1 MSFWRDLFGL
11 GTKGVEFHGNT
22 DAQAQ
27 VIGYPGWPIFDSY
40 GSMYRMQPAVRTVV
54 DFLADNGAQVSPKIF
69 ARIDDT
75 NRRPWNDHPLAEL
88 LRRPN
93 PSTSRFVHFR
103 DTFSDLAIYDVAYWR
118 KLRARGLTR
127 GFLRLPPSRVQV
139 EFDRER
145 LTTVFRF
152 NGEIISRDELVV
164 FHGYHPDGGDQ
175 GVSPLETLRRVLSEE
190 WAATTHREWYWRNA
204 ARHSGVIER
213 PKDAPK
219 WSPEAKDRFRR
230 GWETTHSGGVNSG
243 RTAIL
248 EDGMT
253 WHTSSF
259 SPKDSE
265 YIEARKLHYIEV
277 ARVYAPSLA
286 GLLGEEGK
294 TATESFHRQLYQ
306 DALQPMMEMIEGEI
320 DVQLLTLDEFNMGT
334 TAYCAFN
341 LADKLKGSFEERNR
355 ALVSAVGVP
364 YLTINE
370 ARTMDDRTPVDAVW
384 ADIPVQ
390 PMNVLYGGQPAVT
403 VPTEVPE
410 PRGAAAEF
418 ESKFAAFLD
427 RQQESICSRVG
438 GLENQGELT
447 VYVGWDGKRWDRE
460 LFDLFEVFP
469 WADARAAA
477 AETNLKHRDAAAQAY
492 AEGGLAGIRQVFSE
506 AKARAADYRPRQP
519 ALTA

>member
-1 MSFWRDLFGL
+1 MSFWRQLVGL
-11 GTKGVEFHGNT
+11 GEKGVEFHGVT
-22 DAQAQ
+22 DEQAQ

-40 GSMYRMQPAVRTVV
+40 GSMYRKQPAVRTVV
-54 DFLADNGAQVSPKIF
+54 DFLADNGAQVGAKIF
-69 ARIDDT
+69 SRIDD
-75 NRRPWNDHPLAEL
+75 NDRRSWGDHPLAEL

-93 PSTSRFVHFR
+93 PVTSRFVHFR

-118 KLRARGLTR
+118 KLRVRGLIR

-152 NGEIISRDELVV
+152 DGQTVSRDELVI

-175 GVSPLETLRRVLSEE
+175 GVSPLETLRRVLAEE
-190 WAATTHREWYWRNA
+190 WAASTHREWYWRNA

-219 WSPEAKDRFRR
+219 WSSEAKDRFRR

-253 WHTSSF
+253 WNTSSF
-259 SPKDSE
+259 SPRDSE
-265 YIEARKLHYIEV
+265 YIESRKLHYVEV

-294 TATESFHRQLYQ
+294 TATESLHRQLYQ
-306 DALQPMMEMIEGEI
+306 DALQPMVEMIEGEI
-320 DVQLLTLDEFNMGT
+320 DVQLLTLDEFNLGP
-334 TAYCAFN
+334 AYCEFN
-341 LADKLKGSFEERNR
+341 LADKLKGSFEEQNR
-355 ALVSAVGVP
+355 ALTTAVGVP

-370 ARTMDDRTPVDAVW
+370 ARSQQNRSRIAEDW

-390 PMNVLYGGQPAVT
+390 PYNVLYGGQPAVT

-410 PRGAAAEF
+410 PRTAAAEF
-418 ESKFAAFLD
+418 SVKFSAFLE
-427 RQQESICSRVG
+427 RQQESISSRVG
-438 GLENQGELT
+438 GLDNQGELT
-447 VYVGWDGKRWDRE
+447 VLAVWDGKRWDRE
-460 LFDLFEVFP
+460 LAELFEIFP

-477 AETNLKHRDAAAQAY
+477 QQINIKHRDAAAKAY
-492 AEGGLAGIRQVFSE
+492 AERGLDGIREVFSE